1 MMALVVGAVLPYLID
16 EAGINYSIVGGLL
29 SAFAIGNLL
38 VSFVNPL
45 VASKVGQKFTAV
57 VLSLLIPLSLFVIT
71 LLPPVGVLYIAI
83 ILLGIGR
90 GTVSIT
96 NNMVV
101 NDHDGSTIALNLL
114 HTVFA
119 VGAFLAPFLTS
130 LYIKNGFN

>member
-71 LLPPVGVLYIAI
+71 LLPPVGVLYIA
-83 ILLGIGR
+83 
-90 GTVSIT
+90 
-96 NNMVV
+96 
-101 NDHDGSTIALNLL
+101 LNLL